1 MAAQLA
7 LILLAVAAGMTAP
20 VQAGINVHLRSY
32 LHSAYAASFTSFVIG
47 TLALAGLLLL
57 RRETVPFG
65 AAFAQAPWWVWSG
78 GFIGAFFVTVSIV
91 VAPRLG
97 AATMMALFVTGQMI
111 AGLVLDHYGLIGFQQ
126 NSATP
131 LRILGAALLIAGVI
145 LIRGF

>member
-32 LHSAYAASFTSFVIG
+32 LHSAYAASFISFVVG
-47 TLALAGLLLL
+47 TLALAALLML

-65 AAFAQAPWWVWSG
+65 TAFAQAPWWVWSG
-78 GFIGAFFVTVSIV
+78 GFIGAFFVTVSVV

-97 AATMMALFVTGQMI
+97 AATMMALFVAGQMI

-131 LRILGAALLIAGVI
+131 LRILGAVLLIVGVI